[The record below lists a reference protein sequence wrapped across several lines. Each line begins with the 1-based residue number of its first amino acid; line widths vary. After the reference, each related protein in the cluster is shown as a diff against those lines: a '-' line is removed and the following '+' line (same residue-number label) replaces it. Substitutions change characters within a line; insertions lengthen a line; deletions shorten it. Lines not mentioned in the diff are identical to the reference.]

1 MSDSKKESSGIEKAL
16 ENLTTVLVEEALKP
30 KEPKRLNLSV
40 KAERTKEKTTIEVSD
55 DLVSGVGSL
64 LSKLFSR

>member
-1 MSDSKKESSGIEKAL
+1 MSDSKSESSEIGKAL

-40 KAERTKEKTTIEVSD
+40 KAERTKERTTIEVSD
-55 DLVSGVGSL
+55 DLMRGVSSI